1 MATRI
6 KASAVRR
13 RIKRRSERASHK
25 KKANAT
31 LRSRKQRARKTA
43 RVMRKVMRGGLFGEK
58 FTIIYEAADYGID
71 HKFLPKSRNW
81 KCLTLNFSKNLV
93 QKRECYTL
101 KLTFDLNDMLILP
114 EKDIHERYKY
124 LRVPLI
130 INGLFNRIFGYEYD
144 VTVQDNGYIS
154 VKDAQDSIQ
163 FNTYKI
169 TADLASPQ
177 NVDGLNGDNLKI
189 NKKFTTDCVIE
200 LEFCPSQDNKTT
212 VELKEYTTFEEKVFA
227 VKYWAWSTAKPK
239 DKVITVNKK
248 FDDVVANI
256 SELIKDKNKNLYL
269 LLPSVLYSIHSTEPT
284 YMYTSSMSN
293 IDEQF
298 YWFDKMKLD
307 EYKEK
312 ALTKYNEIKAKKTAE
327 EKEAKAARQAE
338 YEKQRPEIENLLRRL
353 EQSKPDPDQRPD

>member
-1 MATRI
+1 
-6 KASAVRR
+6 
-13 RIKRRSERASHK
+13 
-25 KKANAT
+25 
-31 LRSRKQRARKTA
+31 
-43 RVMRKVMRGGLFGEK
+43 MRKVMRGGLFGEK

-154 VKDAQDSIQ
+154 VKDALNSIM
-163 FNTYKI
+163 FNQYEI
-169 TADLASPQ
+169 DDLASPGGA
-177 NVDGLNGDNLKI
+177 DALNTHDSDELKSG
-189 NKKFTTDCVIE
+189 NKFTKDCVIE

-298 YWFDKMKLD
+298 YWFDKTKLD
-307 EYKEK
+307 AYKK
-312 ALTKYNEIKAKKTAE
+312 NAITKYEEIKAKKTAE
-327 EKEAKAARQAE
+327 EEEAKAAYREEDRKQIAEAVERQ
-338 YEKQRPEIENLLRRL
+338 KKIEQ
-353 EQSKPDPDQRPD
+353 QSTTDPNYNDH